1 MISFESRNPVNKI
14 LDTLNSTIMCL
25 DTNRALSYINFAG
38 EELFSSSASSL
49 YGKRFHQLFSQ
60 VESNAITRK
69 LDSFGNDS
77 HAVTE
82 HDTKITLANGSSIS
96 ADYSIYQMDSSDAT
110 HHILVEIKPLDWQLQ
125 MTSEVFTNRRKQA
138 SLQFSQGMAHEIK
151 NPLGGIRGAAQL
163 LERELSEPRMKQYT
177 EVIISEVDRLTALVN
192 NMPGPNT
199 ELIKSPVNI
208 LEVLEHVRRLVLA
221 AESERIKI
229 KMDYDPSIPELRGD
243 KRQLVQAV
251 LNIVQNAVQSIGE
264 QGEVIF
270 KTRVGRRFTV
280 GKITHP
286 LVVQV
291 DITDNGSGI
300 AADIK
305 DTIFLPMVTNKAQGS
320 GLGLPIAQEIVS
332 QHGGII
338 FFDSSP
344 QGTTFSTI
352 LPLTLEK
359 GSS

>member
-1 MISFESRNPVNKI
+1 MAFLESSKPANKI

-25 DTNRALSYINFAG
+25 DNNRAVSYVNFAG

-49 YGKRFHQLFSQ
+49 SGKYFHQLLSQ
-60 VESNAITRK
+60 VESNTITQK

-82 HDTKITLANGSSIS
+82 HDTKITLANGTSIS
-96 ADYSIYQMDSSDAT
+96 ADYSIYQMENSDAT
-110 HHILVEIKPLDWQLQ
+110 YNILIEIKPLDWQLQ
-125 MTSEVFTNRRKQA
+125 MTSEAFTNLRKQA

-163 LERELSEPRMKQYT
+163 LERELNEPQMKQYT
-177 EVIISEVDRLTALVN
+177 EVIINEVDRLTALVN

-208 LEVLEHVRRLVLA
+208 LEVLEHIRRLVLA
-221 AESERIKI
+221 AELHRIKI
-229 KMDYDPSIPELRGD
+229 KMDYDPSIPELQGD
-243 KRQLVQAV
+243 KRQLVQAI
-251 LNIVQNAVQSIGE
+251 LNIVQNAVQSIDE
-264 QGEVIF
+264 QGEITF
-270 KTRVGRRFTV
+270 KTRVERRFTV

-286 LVVQV
+286 LVVRV
-291 DITDNGSGI
+291 DITDNGNGI
-300 AADIK
+300 AADLR

-320 GLGLPIAQEIVS
+320 GLGLPIAQEIIS
-332 QHGGII
+332 SHGGII
-338 FFDSSP
+338 FFDSSS

-352 LPLTLEK
+352 LPLTLTK
-359 GSS
+359 GLE